1 MCQSRKPSGLVC
13 HVLERPPHAGVL
25 RWIDWKLGSQPDSAG
40 GHLAWL
46 LARNQAANL
55 AFVLPTRST
64 FTHSA
69 KDDLLRTLSGRS

>member
-1 MCQSRKPSGLVC
+1 MRQSRKLRGWFGMYWSDPQ
-13 HVLERPPHAGVL
+13 AGVL

-40 GHLAWL
+40 GHLACL
-46 LARNQAANL
+46 LARNQAANP